1 MGIAELAASVAR
13 KAAPPTGPATAALR
27 SRQLWREV
35 FGRGPQMVNK
45 EDPRPYGSPA
55 PTPGGTYARSIA
67 ASGEASFKRLLQAMR
82 SMAPGGWSDDRWSQT
97 NAYTGM
103 AYVAIH
109 GKCRI
114 KSQAEFQVFK
124 KDPENPDGKR
134 PIREDEPGYELVKLL
149 ERPNPQDSFGD
160 LMFRWGQQ
168 TDLTGMALTW
178 MVPNKLG
185 TPMELY
191 PIPTAI
197 AIPQPAVNPDYP
209 DGYWRIQPV
218 YPYGPF
224 STYPTPSS
232 AVGAAI
238 PAQWMLRFLEPHPML
253 RYDGY
258 SPMSGMRLHIDEINM
273 MDRSRHYSMRRATN
287 PSAVLDLSG
296 MDDAQPLNDDAIDR
310 MLAEFA
316 NTMQGPENAGSLL
329 IPPPGGKI
337 EPWGAAPVDM
347 DYQSGW
353 DQLAS
358 FILGGFGITKPAAGM
373 VEDSSYASL
382 YATLKQLHLV
392 TLQPECVSEKTPLIT
407 REGAGPIG
415 EYVDKTV
422 EVWNGKRWSPVTV
435 RKTGSDKQL
444 LRVRF
449 SDGSYLDCTPNH
461 RFSVS
466 TKNDRKWRTVEAK
479 DLRLGMGTETFSIQH
494 NEGKVLRD
502 AYTLGVLFGD
512 GQVEKDGTTT
522 VDLYGEKAL
531 LPVSGEK
538 SKEWHDPRCK
548 VPYVHAKCGEHH
560 FKRLGSLRTDDEN
573 AWWEMFSFDRESIL
587 SFLAGWFDTDGNKC
601 SGTSIRLS
609 VSGRFRADMVQLLLT
624 KCGIRS
630 TVYLMARAGEVT
642 NYGRRSADLWAVFVA
657 DCADIPCH
665 RLDTS
670 GGRTPPRKGKYQ
682 TVKSIE
688 WLPGLHDTYCFTEME
703 EHKGVFN
710 NTLTH
715 QCDIIAAQLT
725 RHLAPFFGDDLIVEI
740 RCKRVDD
747 HDVKA
752 NKLGQLIQAKAITK
766 NELRKELDMPLTEEE
781 WGEEIAG
788 TEKQEGGAPGM
799 PGMPAPGGEGGN
811 PMEGLMNA
819 AKKESEEPQEPK
831 SPEEK
836 ERPRTEEL
844 GKGSRGPRDHEA
856 RMVLPKSLH
865 KRAKHL
871 LNGSSNGHS
880 NGVATLPAKKTK
892 SLYDEIR
899 EKLS

>member
-1 MGIAELAASVAR
+1 MNRRDFMKGVGAGLFSLFGMDQEKSEYVPSAAENAWTDFGVLLELCGWSPFETGNERVVRGVDQMGIAELAASVAR

-124 KDPENPDGKR
+124 KDPANPDGKR

-392 TLQPECVSEKTPLIT
+392 TLQPECDV
-407 REGAGPIG
+407 
-415 EYVDKTV
+415 
-422 EVWNGKRWSPVTV
+422 
-435 RKTGSDKQL
+435 
-444 LRVRF
+444 
-449 SDGSYLDCTPNH
+449 
-461 RFSVS
+461 
-466 TKNDRKWRTVEAK
+466 
-479 DLRLGMGTETFSIQH
+479 
-494 NEGKVLRD
+494 
-502 AYTLGVLFGD
+502 
-512 GQVEKDGTTT
+512 
-522 VDLYGEKAL
+522 
-531 LPVSGEK
+531 
-538 SKEWHDPRCK
+538 
-548 VPYVHAKCGEHH
+548 
-560 FKRLGSLRTDDEN
+560 
-573 AWWEMFSFDRESIL
+573 
-587 SFLAGWFDTDGNKC
+587 
-601 SGTSIRLS
+601 
-609 VSGRFRADMVQLLLT
+609 
-624 KCGIRS
+624 
-630 TVYLMARAGEVT
+630 
-642 NYGRRSADLWAVFVA
+642 
-657 DCADIPCH
+657 
-665 RLDTS
+665 
-670 GGRTPPRKGKYQ
+670 
-682 TVKSIE
+682 
-688 WLPGLHDTYCFTEME
+688 
-703 EHKGVFN
+703 
-710 NTLTH
+710 
-715 QCDIIAAQLT
+715 IAAQLT

-788 TEKQEGGAPGM
+788 TEKQEGGMPGM

-819 AKKESEEPQEPK
+819 AQKEPKEPQEPK

-844 GKGSRGPRDHEA
+844 GQGSRGPRDHEA

-871 LNGSSNGHS
+871 LNGHSNGHS
-880 NGVATLPAKKTK
+880 NGVATLPAKNTK